1 MGFRLSSAIAGFAER
16 TSENLTALQDKA
28 DEITKT
34 AADRYANEA
43 LQVRKERIKSVREY
57 TRAAKE
63 LKQMGLNNAQIEVA
77 LSAGVAGVDNVKN
90 SLVNLEKRDKLKD
103 LSFEGCKT

>member
-34 AADRYANEA
+34 AAATYAQEA
-43 LQVRKERIKSVREY
+43 LQVRKERMKSRREY
-57 TRAAKE
+57 LSAAE
-63 LKQMGLNNAQIEVA
+63 DLSGMGLNNNQIETI
-77 LSAGVAGVDNVKN
+77 LKGGIKN
-90 SLVNLEKRDKLKD
+90 ADRLIYL
-103 LSFEGCKT
+103 